1 MAFYKRLSPLH
12 GVGGF
17 ENNKNLQ
24 NMAVK
29 GKTNNPNGRP
39 KGSKN
44 KITKDLRLAV
54 KSFLD
59 SNWDDM
65 QKSYKKL
72 HPKDKL
78 TFYEKLLSYALPKL
92 QSIDANVMFADK
104 LEQLTEAQLNILID
118 QILNSEH
125 EQE

>member
-1 MAFYKRLSPLH
+1 
-12 GVGGF
+12 
-17 ENNKNLQ
+17 
-24 NMAVK
+24 MAVK

-44 KITKDLRLAV
+44 KVTKDLRLAV

-59 SNWDDM
+59 ANWDDM

-72 HPKDKL
+72 DPKDKL

-92 QSIDANVMFADK
+92 QSIDASVMFADK
-104 LEQLTEAQLNILID
+104 LEQLTEAQLNILIEKILENE
-118 QILNSEH
+118 QI
-125 EQE
+125 

>member
-1 MAFYKRLSPLH
+1 MEQPKRKHIP
-12 GVGGF
+12 
-17 ENNKNLQ
+17 
-24 NMAVK
+24 
-29 GKTNNPNGRP
+29 NPNGRP

-44 KITKDLRLAV
+44 KVTKDLRLAV

-59 SNWDDM
+59 ANWNDM

-72 HPKDKL
+72 EPKDKL

-92 QSIDANVMFADK
+92 QSIDHSVMLTDK
-104 LEQLTEAQLNILID
+104 LEALTEAQLNILIEN
-118 QILNSEH
+118 ILNSEEH